1 MNYIFGGTRPDAGPD
16 AAPAP
21 DPVDD
26 ADCPL
31 GCLDRDNCAVCGG
44 AICLLHTDAIDC
56 IDLDGPAHSYCHNET
71 CRVCWEQDEAERRG
85 DEIREGDPDPWP
97 GELEPDDS

>member
-1 MNYIFGGTRPDAGPD
+1 MTYIFGGTRPD

-26 ADCPL
+26 ACGDDCDYLVACVVCDGTACLHVDSIDCP
-31 GCLDRDNCAVCGG
+31 DM
-44 AICLLHTDAIDC
+44 
-56 IDLDGPAHSYCHNET
+56 DGPAHFPCHDEA

-85 DEIREGDPDPWP
+85 DEIRAGDW
-97 GELEPDDS
+97 